1 MAVGSLYEC
10 MELFCKDHRFAILIE
25 TQRDSGDEVTWYLFD
40 KQTIHG
46 NPLHYLILDNPDE
59 TYEDGWI
66 EAWQEG
72 CSPLRIRKLN

>member
-1 MAVGSLYEC
+1 
-10 MELFCKDHRFAILIE
+10 MELFCEDHRFAILIE
-25 TQRDSGDEVTWYLFD
+25 TQRDAGDEGTWYLFD

-46 NPLHYLILDNPDE
+46 NSLHYFIKDEPDE

-72 CSPLRIRKLN
+72 CSPMRIRKLN